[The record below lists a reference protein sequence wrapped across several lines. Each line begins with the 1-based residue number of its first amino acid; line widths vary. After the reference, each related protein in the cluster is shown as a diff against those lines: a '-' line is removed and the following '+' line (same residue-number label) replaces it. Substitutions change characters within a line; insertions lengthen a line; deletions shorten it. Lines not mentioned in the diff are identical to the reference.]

1 MHQPQACRT
10 WLLTGLLLLVG
21 LALLTVPLAAQAPP
35 EKTFTNSLGMEF
47 VLVPAGTFKMGSP
60 PERGDTDERPVHQVT
75 ISKPLY
81 MGKYE
86 VTQGQWQTVMGN
98 NPSLFPGNPQ
108 RPVDQVTW
116 DDVQSFVKKLN
127 TLEGV
132 QLYRLPTEAEWEHAA
147 RAGSPSIYSYG
158 NDPKQLGEYAW
169 YRANSERRTHPVGQK
184 KPNAWGLHDM
194 LGNVWEWVQDWEGRY
209 PSGSVTDPKGPESGT
224 YRMRRGCAWNN
235 EANVCRVAN
244 RYSVV
249 GFRDDFLGFRVVRTI
264 P

>member
-1 MHQPQACRT
+1 MHQPQACPT

-21 LALLTVPLAAQAPP
+21 LALTTGPLEAQSTP

-47 VLVPAGTFKMGSP
+47 VLIPPGTFKMGS
-60 PERGDTDERPVHQVT
+60 ESGDADERPIHQVT
-75 ISKPLY
+75 ISKPFY

-86 VTQGQWQTVMGN
+86 VTQSQWQTIMGN
-98 NPSLFPGNPQ
+98 NPSLFPSDPK

-116 DDVQSFVKKLN
+116 DDAQAFIRKLN
-127 TLEGV
+127 AMEGA

-147 RAGSPSIYSYG
+147 RAGSPSIYSFG

-184 KPNAWGLHDM
+184 QPNAWGLHDM
-194 LGNVWEWVQDWEGRY
+194 LGNVWEWVQDWEGKY
-209 PSGSVTDPKGPESGT
+209 PSGPVTDPKGPESGT
-224 YRMRRGCAWNN
+224 YRMRRGCGWNN